1 MNKVEKTF
9 DINDILLKVYASL
22 ASIRKERKI
31 ELIYEMDSTIPKDLK
46 GDIFTLTRLL
56 IQVLTFVC
64 QNTSKKEIVLSLTAP
79 EDFLVEEFVSFK
91 IKDAGISKEK
101 MMAFLEKNIK
111 IDMEKLEGKILYEKD
126 VDMYLDI
133 PFQIN
138 ELGHRRHYRLPD
150 TGMLDKKVLLLSQS
164 KKLTESIEKMFKY
177 FRYEVDSSFEAFK
190 EHGND
195 LARYDIVVLDDTYAT
210 EAFEEIVAKIQDEI
224 PFKYVLLRDSHIV
237 EMKPSIVVST
247 HLIKPVTQERVF
259 ELISTLFQNDMQA
272 SVPRT
277 EVKKYSIDLEKILEK
292 DASGHTEVSDVN
304 TVIGDNL
311 NHVIEAKKEMKLPYL
326 DIKLGEEKTKKL
338 GLKYKDELKKFLE
351 VFDRSDIYF
360 RQIVNEKAST
370 KIKEFCIDL
379 EKHSKRIG
387 AQSMLR
393 FADIVSLIFVHNKL
407 EMLSIYPGR
416 YHIELQNLLTEIR
429 KYLKIK

>member
-1 MNKVEKTF
+1 
-9 DINDILLKVYASL
+9 
-22 ASIRKERKI
+22 
-31 ELIYEMDSTIPKDLK
+31 
-46 GDIFTLTRLL
+46 
-56 IQVLTFVC
+56 
-64 QNTSKKEIVLSLTAP
+64 
-79 EDFLVEEFVSFK
+79 
-91 IKDAGISKEK
+91 
-101 MMAFLEKNIK
+101 
-111 IDMEKLEGKILYEKD
+111 
-126 VDMYLDI
+126 
-133 PFQIN
+133 
-138 ELGHRRHYRLPD
+138 
-150 TGMLDKKVLLLSQS
+150 
-164 KKLTESIEKMFKY
+164 
-177 FRYEVDSSFEAFK
+177 
-190 EHGND
+190 
-195 LARYDIVVLDDTYAT
+195 
-210 EAFEEIVAKIQDEI
+210 
-224 PFKYVLLRDSHIV
+224 
-237 EMKPSIVVST
+237 
-247 HLIKPVTQERVF
+247 
-259 ELISTLFQNDMQA
+259 MQA

-277 EVKKYSIDLEKILEK
+277 EVKKYSVDLEKILEK

>member
-1 MNKVEKTF
+1 
-9 DINDILLKVYASL
+9 
-22 ASIRKERKI
+22 
-31 ELIYEMDSTIPKDLK
+31 
-46 GDIFTLTRLL
+46 
-56 IQVLTFVC
+56 
-64 QNTSKKEIVLSLTAP
+64 
-79 EDFLVEEFVSFK
+79 
-91 IKDAGISKEK
+91 
-101 MMAFLEKNIK
+101 MAFLEKNIK

-247 HLIKPVTQERVF
+247 HLIKPVTQE
-259 ELISTLFQNDMQA
+259 
-272 SVPRT
+272 
-277 EVKKYSIDLEKILEK
+277 IDLY
-292 DASGHTEVSDVN
+292 
-304 TVIGDNL
+304 TVP
-311 NHVIEAKKEMKLPYL
+311 K
-326 DIKLGEEKTKKL
+326 
-338 GLKYKDELKKFLE
+338 
-351 VFDRSDIYF
+351 
-360 RQIVNEKAST
+360 
-370 KIKEFCIDL
+370 
-379 EKHSKRIG
+379 
-387 AQSMLR
+387 
-393 FADIVSLIFVHNKL
+393 
-407 EMLSIYPGR
+407 
-416 YHIELQNLLTEIR
+416 
-429 KYLKIK
+429 